1 VNAVPE
7 DAAGRPAGDVYDW
20 YVRGQELLAGG
31 NPAAAAQLLRHA
43 VEAEPG
49 SRAAREALARALFDA
64 REYDEARAMFATII
78 AESPSDDYAHFG
90 LGLAALRS
98 GDHRVAVEH
107 LSLAAAMKPAE
118 HHYATAL
125 RAARVRLEAQDG
137 AGDDEDAGDTRGAP

>member
-1 VNAVPE
+1 MNAVPE
-7 DAAGRPAGDVYDW
+7 DAAGRPAGEVYDW
-20 YVRGQELLAGG
+20 YVRGHELLAGG

-64 REYDEARAMFATII
+64 REYADARAVFATII

-90 LGLAALRS
+90 LGLSALRS

-125 RAARVRLEAQDG
+125 RAARVRLEAEDSIGADGEPGESG
-137 AGDDEDAGDTRGAP
+137 AGG